1 MSYVLEL
8 VKVYEMAIQHNKVS
22 DASVFVNIEGVT
34 DDDLRNKIK
43 KTIRQNKN
51 SVKQFLLSEDVEL
64 QLEFEQKRV
73 TRKRSG

>member
-1 MSYVLEL
+1 
-8 VKVYEMAIQHNKVS
+8 MAIQHNKVS

-51 SVKQFLLSEDVEL
+51 SVKQFLLSEEVEL
-64 QLEFEQKRV
+64 HLEFEQKRV
-73 TRKRSG
+73 TRKRPGKNSII